1 MRHPHRAAALG
12 FTALSLSL
20 GLMTVPGDAAPPI
33 STAPT
38 VIAARG
44 AGAQVPVTRAAGLRA
59 DSAEHGGLDL
69 PRIPWEGGA
78 AYWRRFPYADKAG
91 WSRRSF
97 FPIVAWFNSM
107 STNREARYDKSLG
120 INTYVGMYEGTPY
133 RLFADNDLYW
143 IGSRLNSTFRAD
155 STNWV
160 GNFLDDEVDGAMPME
175 EGFDYLQSLEDQY
188 AGNGRFNYA
197 NFTQIVM
204 SSDLED
210 EYAEKYVNDYTDAV
224 SLDMYYYT
232 ISFCDWRPWRMP
244 YITPVKQR
252 YCRTSSSYGKSV
264 ESLRKR
270 DAADGIRQPVWMF
283 VENLNGGPGEG
294 PWLRNIAPD
303 ELRGAVMSSVIN
315 EARGI
320 VYFNQSWTGPCQSGN
335 VFRDSMKPGFCGA
348 AQVAAAKKV
357 NKQIHRLAPVIN
369 TQSYRWRF
377 GKGLDTMLKTKG
389 RNAYVFAMVD
399 GSSDP
404 GSRRFRL
411 PPGVSGRTVKVMFEG
426 RTLPVSATGVF
437 RDTFAA
443 ESSYHVYRIRR

>member
-1 MRHPHRAAALG
+1 MRRTLRTAALTLSVILPMTLSSVSGGSTTGDVAGVAAAAG
-12 FTALSLSL
+12 SE
-20 GLMTVPGDAAPPI
+20 PAAPLP
-33 STAPT
+33 
-38 VIAARG
+38 ARTKATRRPG
-44 AGAQVPVTRAAGLRA
+44 A
-59 DSAEHGGLDL
+59 LDL
-69 PRIPWEGGA
+69 PRIPWEGGS
-78 AYWRRFPYADKAG
+78 AYWRQFPYADRAG
-91 WSRRSF
+91 WDKRSF
-97 FPIVAWFNSM
+97 FPIVSWFNSM
-107 STNREARYDKSLG
+107 STDAEARYDKSLG
-120 INTYVGMYEGTPY
+120 LNTYVGMYEGTPY

-143 IGSRLNSTFRAD
+143 IGKQLNSTFKAD

-160 GNFLDDEVDGAMPME
+160 GNFLDDEVDGSHE
-175 EGFDYLQSLEDQY
+175 LQEGFDYLQSLEDQY
-188 AGNGRFNYA
+188 EGNGRFNYA
-197 NFTQIVM
+197 NYTQIVM
-204 SSDLED
+204 SSDLD
-210 EYAEKYVNDYTDAV
+210 DRYAEQYVNDYTDTV

-232 ISFCDWRPWRMP
+232 VSFCDWEPWRMP
-244 YITPVKQR
+244 YITPVEQR

-270 DAADGIRQPVWMF
+270 DAADGRRQPIWNF

-357 NKQIHRLAPVIN
+357 NLQIQRLARVIN
-369 TQSYRWRF
+369 TQSYRWKF
-377 GKGLDTMLKTKG
+377 GRGLDTMLKSKG
-389 RNAYVFAMVD
+389 RNVFVFAMVD

-404 GSRRFRL
+404 GARRFKL
-411 PPGVSGRTVKVMFEG
+411 PAGVAGRTAKVMFEG
-426 RTLPVSATGVF
+426 RSVPVSAKGVF
-437 RDTFAA
+437 RDSFAQ